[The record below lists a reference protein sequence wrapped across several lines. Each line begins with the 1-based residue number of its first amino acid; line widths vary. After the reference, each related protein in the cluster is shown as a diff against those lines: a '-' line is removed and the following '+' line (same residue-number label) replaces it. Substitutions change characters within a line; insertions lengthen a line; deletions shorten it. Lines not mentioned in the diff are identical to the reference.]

1 MNILAK
7 TRQFYPFCPAFY
19 LLFTKVML
27 PVKNDFTGNPVNR
40 FYRVLPI
47 ITSKNSHHYLQGA
60 HTDLHQGGN
69 HAEVPAPAIKQ
80 SLTDWYLTN

>member
-27 PVKNDFTGNPVNR
+27 PVKNDFTGNAVNK
-40 FYRVLPI
+40 FYRFLPI
-47 ITSKNSHHYLQGA
+47 ITSKNSHHYRGLLGQHDHSGK
-60 HTDLHQGGN
+60 
-69 HAEVPAPAIKQ
+69 E
-80 SLTDWYLTN
+80 